1 MQTRALADC
10 GANVTLYACRSLVNE
25 SELPAAIGAQY
36 GVVTDGITLVTA
48 LARSSRGLS
57 PRVASLAVRRLAGG
71 TWPELVISRNL
82 YAAYALGVISARRM
96 VFELHDIDTGW
107 RWALQRAVL
116 RQKGIRIISISHK
129 LLEVLASERGIVLSN
144 AQVLPDAAPGGIIPV
159 PWGLRRGR
167 LQERI
172 PEAAGAWRAVC
183 GYVGHLYAGR
193 GIEMIESLAR
203 RRPDVLFLVAGGQE
217 ADIDARRAAN
227 GQDNLKFLG
236 HYPHRSALQLA
247 ACVDVLLMPYQTSVS
262 LGTGRFDTA
271 RWMSPM
277 KMFEYMATGVPI
289 VSSDLPVLRE
299 VLRHEEN
306 ALLVAPDDI
315 DAWAAAIDR
324 ILGGAILARRLADA
338 AFEQYQRQHTWE
350 HRARML
356 LGA

>member
-10 GANVTLYACRSLVNE
+10 GAGVTLYACRSVVNE
-25 SELPAAIGAQY
+25 ADVPAAIAAQY
-36 GVVTDGITLVTA
+36 GVSTDGMTLVTA
-48 LARSSRGLS
+48 FARSSRGLS
-57 PRVASLAVRRLAGG
+57 PRVASLAVSRLARGP
-71 TWPELVISRNL
+71 WPELVICRNL
-82 YAAYALGVISARRM
+82 YAAYVLGVLAARRM

-144 AQVLPDAAPGGIIPV
+144 AQVLPDAAPAGIVPV
-159 PWGLRRGR
+159 PLGLRRRR

-172 PEAAGAWRAVC
+172 PEAGGAWKAVC
-183 GYVGHLYAGR
+183 GYIGHLYAGR
-193 GIEMIESLAR
+193 GIELIESLAR
-203 RRPDVLFLVAGGQE
+203 RRPDMLFLVVGGQQ
-217 ADIDARRAAN
+217 ADVDARRSAN
-227 GQDNLKFLG
+227 RENNLLFLG

-262 LGTGRFDTA
+262 LGTGRYDTA

-299 VLRHEEN
+299 VLCHEQN
-306 ALLVAPDDI
+306 ALLVAPDDV
-315 DAWAAAIDR
+315 DGWAAAIDR
-324 ILGGAILARRLADA
+324 IAGDAVLAGRLGADA
-338 AFEQYQRQHTWE
+338 YAQYERQHTWE